1 MLEYRLQQE
10 DYWMKTLRT
19 IYPYE
24 VNEKTKIMNKNVPVG
39 KLFPPLPRYRER
51 FLSGR
56 TGNDIDK

>member
-24 VNEKTKIMNKNVPVG
+24 VNEKTKVMNKNVPVG
-39 KLFPPLPRYRER
+39 KLFPSLPTYEEHY
-51 FLSGR
+51 LNVM
-56 TGNDIDK
+56 T

>member
-10 DYWMKTLRT
+10 DYRMKTLRT

-24 VNEKTKIMNKNVPVG
+24 VNEKTKVMNKNVPVG
-39 KLFPPLPRYRER
+39 KLFPPLSRDRER

>member
-24 VNEKTKIMNKNVPVG
+24 VNEKTKVMNKNVPVG
-39 KLFPPLPRYRER
+39 KLFPPLPRDRER

>member
-24 VNEKTKIMNKNVPVG
+24 VNEKTKVMNKNVPVG
-39 KLFPPLPRYRER
+39 KLFPLLPRDRER